1 MSITISANSGLGP
14 SCPYDTGTPEATLWH
29 DMMYRRRAAGDN
41 NAEATKYE
49 AKAAQWR
56 REASVM
62 LREADALEAA
72 IAKLL
77 NNV

>member
-1 MSITISANSGLGP
+1 MN
-14 SCPYDTGTPEATLWH
+14 CPYDLGTPAATLWH
-29 DMMYRRRAAGDN
+29 EMTHKRRTAGDN
-41 NAEATKYE
+41 NALATQQE